1 MEKDQRKKIQL
12 AAAKLFVQNGFHA
25 TSVRQVG
32 KAAGVNSS
40 MISYYFKSKE
50 LLLLSIFEPSIHD
63 LESLKS
69 HLADSSAAEMDQL
82 YYMIDFYT
90 EKVMTDDTGI
100 YLMFQEQS
108 LRSIEGSTK
117 LLEKINEQQFALFE
131 NIVNAGMQKG
141 AFRQNV
147 STRMIF
153 SSLIGTIRYIIIEHK
168 GLWLQ
173 QNRPANQDNFRIAI
187 TDANAYLKSLLVQM
201 LLLEQQGEWFAQLP
215 VGQPKPIN

>member
-1 MEKDQRKKIQL
+1 MEKDQRKKIQS
-12 AAAKLFVQNGFHA
+12 AAAKLSVQKGFHA
-25 TSVRQVG
+25 TTVRQVG
-32 KAAGVNSS
+32 KAAGVNSA

-50 LLLLSIFEPSIHD
+50 LLLLSIFEPSIHA
-63 LESLKS
+63 LETIRS
-69 HLADSSAAEMDQL
+69 HLADSSSAEMDQL

-117 LLEKINEQQFALFE
+117 LLNKINEQQFVLFQ
-131 NIVNAGMQKG
+131 NIVNAGIQKG

-147 STRMIF
+147 NTRMIF
-153 SSLIGTIRYIIIEHK
+153 YSLIGTIRYIIIEHK

-173 QNRPANQDNFRIAI
+173 QNLPVYQESFRMAI
-187 TDANAYLKSLLVQM
+187 TEANAYLKSLLVQM
-201 LLLEQQGEWFAQLP
+201 LLKEVNEFLN
-215 VGQPKPIN
+215 IN